1 MMFKSLTFGDI
12 NSKDLDMYIS
22 GSSAYDA
29 PPRAF
34 EMIDVPGRNG
44 QLSIDGGRYENIEV
58 TYPAGVF
65 AESEEA
71 FRAKMAS
78 IRAAFLSQVGYQ
90 RLTDEYNPDEY
101 RLGIFSGGIEADPV
115 ARLKA
120 SEFDITFNC
129 KPQRFLTSG
138 EEPVPIG
145 EYTDPVGE
153 DTAPYLFRRSPQFA
167 DTYDTCI
174 PTIVGG
180 SVVGNQ
186 LVESTGSGLS
196 VTVPNGHKY
205 YSAISGTKTIGA
217 STGTAITGLS
227 GGVDMVIDLTAML
240 GTSIADRAYAK
251 EQAQTGSGIAWLKS
265 YGFISDSYEAYDTGS
280 IKSVEATEHVTRG
293 FNAWDEVWEVGGIS
307 TATGGNTT
315 TSGFYRSKN
324 YAPILQNTR
333 YYFKFPVSM
342 AVLFYDAQK
351 NFMYATTLQNE
362 TFVTPVG
369 AHYLRFR
376 NATANTWTPYNN
388 DICINISDPSRNG
401 EYEAYTEH
409 SYPLGNVTLRGV
421 PKVDANDNIY
431 YDGDTYPAYGTATR
445 KYGIVDLG
453 TLTWSV
459 LSDSPYGNFTT
470 TALNQLAKQDPTK
483 PTYICN
489 AYDEVAFNTASS
501 TADKYIWLNNNKTL
515 IVKDTSKASMTVA
528 DFKTAMSGVYLVYE
542 LATPTTE
549 TADPFTS
556 PMLCDPSGTEEW
568 VTSNGVPVGQVT
580 EYGPDPTKLHN
591 PTLFAS
597 KPLIKVTGT
606 GTLGVG
612 SYSMTI
618 TGTAS
623 QQLYIDCD
631 LMEAWE
637 DVGGARVPRN
647 DRITYAGNKFPEL
660 DPGETGITADGITAV
675 EIVPRWWTL

>member
-22 GSSAYDA
+22 GTAAYNA
-29 PPRAF
+29 PSRAF

-71 FRAKMAS
+71 FRAKMAN
-78 IRAAFLSQVGYQ
+78 IRAAFLSKVGYQ

-138 EEPVPIG
+138 EETVNIG
-145 EYTDPVGE
+145 EYSEPVGT
-153 DTAPYLFRRSPQFA
+153 DNAPYLFRRSPQFA
-167 DTYDTCI
+167 ESYDSCI

-205 YSAISGTKTIGA
+205 YSVISGTKTIGA

-227 GGVDMVIDLTAML
+227 GGVDMVIDLTAKC
-240 GTSIADRAYAK
+240 TAPIADRAYAK
-251 EQAQTGSGIAWLKS
+251 EQAQAGSGIAWLKS
-265 YGFISDSYEAYDTGS
+265 YGFISDSYEEYDTGTL
-280 IKSVEATEHVTRG
+280 KSVEATAHKT
-293 FNAWDEVWEVGGIS
+293 
-307 TATGGNTT
+307 
-315 TSGFYRSKN
+315 
-324 YAPILQNTR
+324 
-333 YYFKFPVSM
+333 
-342 AVLFYDAQK
+342 YDADD
-351 NFMYATTLQNE
+351 NLIGN
-362 TFVTPVG
+362 
-369 AHYLRFR
+369 
-376 NATANTWTPYNN
+376 
-388 DICINISDPSRNG
+388 
-401 EYEAYTEH
+401 
-409 SYPLGNVTLRGV
+409 YPLGDITLRGI

-431 YDGDTYPAYGTATR
+431 YDGDLYHADGSVDR
-445 KYGIVDLG
+445 RYGIVDLG
-453 TLTWSV
+453 TLNWTYYSEYNFFYIV
-459 LSDSPYGNFTT
+459 LSGKASGANNLFCKYPTGN
-470 TALNQLAKQDPTK
+470 
-483 PTYICN
+483 
-489 AYDEVAFNTASS
+489 AFSAS
-501 TADKYIWLNNNKTL
+501 TDKISCGNSNNNT
-515 IVKDTSKASMTVA
+515 IYIKDSAYTDAAT
-528 DFKTAMSGVYLVYE
+528 FKTAMSGVYLVYK

-549 TADPFTS
+549 TSDPFTS

-568 VTSNGVPVGQVT
+568 VTSNGVPVGHQT
-580 EYGPDPTKLHN
+580 EYGPDPTKLQN

-660 DPGETGITADGITAV
+660 DPGETGITTDGITAV